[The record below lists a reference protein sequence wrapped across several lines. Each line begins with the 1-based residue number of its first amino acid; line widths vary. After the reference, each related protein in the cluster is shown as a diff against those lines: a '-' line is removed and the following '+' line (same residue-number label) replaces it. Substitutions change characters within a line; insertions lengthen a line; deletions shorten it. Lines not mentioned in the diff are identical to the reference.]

1 MTHLHSKTP
10 LAIILKEELK
20 QAGLDIG
27 RTSRILAKKRQMVE
41 GQEGADQLERELI
54 KFNDLNELMRETS
67 PGPPRK
73 DCIPLKT

>member
-27 RTSRILAKKRQMVE
+27 RTSRILAKKK
-41 GQEGADQLERELI
+41 ADGR
-54 KFNDLNELMRETS
+54 R
-67 PGPPRK
+67 PRRSRSTGK
-73 DCIPLKT
+73 RANKI